1 MLLWSAV
8 IVIAIVLVWCI
19 ASCSHNISVLYDM
32 LGQLREEQGEIE
44 AKLYKIE
51 RKLIS
56 CVTDEDLREA
66 KNDLVED
73 IEIIRDFI
81 LSHYEE

>member
-1 MLLWSAV
+1 MLFWSAV

-44 AKLYKIE
+44 AKLYKIDVN
-51 RKLIS
+51 LYP
-56 CVTDEDLREA
+56 A
-66 KNDLVED
+66 
-73 IEIIRDFI
+73 
-81 LSHYEE
+81 